1 MIRKCLMIQRKS
13 IDVLSPRRR
22 HGQRGVGM
30 IEVLVAILLVSF
42 GILGLV
48 GLQGGSIGVIS
59 DTRYRTEATAL
70 ADALLARL
78 WLETGADNALP
89 AYVADNTLLPADW
102 LEEVNRLPGA
112 TANPPTLAASAGVVT
127 LTVRWQP
134 PEGRVSNYQV
144 VTTVTKQ

>member
-1 MIRKCLMIQRKS
+1 MP
-13 IDVLSPRRR
+13 PRLLQA
-22 HGQRGVGM
+22 QRGVGLV
-30 IEVLVAILLVSF
+30 EVLVAILLVSF

-48 GLQGGSIGVIS
+48 GLQASSIGVIS

-70 ADALLARL
+70 ADAMLARL

-89 AYVADNTLLPADW
+89 AYVADNTLLPLEW
-102 LEEVNRLPGA
+102 LDEVNRLPGA

-144 VTTVTKQ
+144 VTTVVKQ